1 MFTKRA
7 KVIPVSTISVLQTVI
22 DSYNQPFWHF
32 TDEVRTR
39 LLMDLKN
46 EVLSYFSPC
55 IDLTKFNYF
64 YLTNG
69 ITDGLNYYSSQNHSA
84 KFKILPGD
92 YAYLNLFHQNQTEE
106 IFYISNPS
114 AIDGNYIDDST
125 FKKLCSE
132 NPRVIL
138 DCAYLGT
145 AKNKKIEMHENIE
158 AVFLGLSKTLGIPDT
173 RIGFIFS
180 KKKINLLDGI
190 IYGNSYFNMTS
201 CLTSIRLLKEFEF
214 GYIYKKYKSQQEA
227 ICNEYNIVPSDVC
240 IFATSTDP
248 QYNSFKRGTTNR
260 ICITEKME
268 RE

>member
-1 MFTKRA
+1 MFTKRS
-7 KVIPVSTISVLQTVI
+7 KVIPISTINVLQTVL
-22 DSYNQPFWHF
+22 DSYSQPFWHF
-32 TDEVRTR
+32 TDEVRSK
-39 LLMDLKN
+39 LLIDLKN

-55 IDLTKFNYF
+55 VDLTQFNHF

-92 YAYLNLFHQNQTEE
+92 YAYLNLFHQNQSEE

-114 AIDGNYIDDST
+114 AIDGNYVDDDT
-125 FKKLCSE
+125 FKSLCDEHS
-132 NPRVIL
+132 RVIL

-145 AKNKKIEMHENIE
+145 ARNKKIEMHENIE

-180 KKKINLLDGI
+180 KKKLNLLNGI
-190 IYGNSYFNMTS
+190 VYDNSYFNMPA
-201 CLTSIRLLKEFEF
+201 CLASLQLLKEFEL
-214 GYIYKKYKSQQEA
+214 GYIYNTYKSQQEFV
-227 ICNEYNIVPSDVC
+227 CKEYNIVPSDVC

-248 QYNSFKRGTTNR
+248 KYNFFKRGPVNR
-260 ICITEKME
+260 ICLTEKME
-268 RE
+268 RQ